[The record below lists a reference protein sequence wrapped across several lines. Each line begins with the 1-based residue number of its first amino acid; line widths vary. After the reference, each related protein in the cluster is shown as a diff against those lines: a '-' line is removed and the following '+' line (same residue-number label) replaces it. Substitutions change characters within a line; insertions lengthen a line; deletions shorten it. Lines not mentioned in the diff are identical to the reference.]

1 MPDIL
6 DSKGLRT
13 KTLTEIRDELTK
25 SLRDIYGQDINVD
38 QNSPDGQMINIFA
51 QAAIDTRELLQ
62 RINSSFDPD
71 QAVGTVLDQ
80 RVGINGIRR
89 SGATYTKVNVDIT
102 IDKPVTLVGLD
113 SQVDQL
119 APSIPNL
126 FTIQDN
132 SGTKFY
138 LIQSTILSDTG
149 VHSLEFRAA
158 EIGKVEVLVNTI
170 DTPVTIILGVIGINN
185 SEGVINQGVDEE
197 TDTQLRLRR
206 KQSVAIASTAY
217 LDGIGANIK
226 QIEGVDKVIVLEND
240 TSVDEP
246 GTDGIPAH
254 SIWVIV
260 KGIGV
265 GVDGSIIDDQIAQ
278 VLYRTK
284 SAGSGMK
291 GDISVAVARQH
302 GSAFI
307 AKFDIPVNIP
317 IYIKFKAFDR
327 KNVKDIN
334 LTAIS
339 DAESA
344 RLKNDIVNYLN
355 WEMGQSAGA
364 DDVIDFI
371 KTRNPQFRIRDLLLA
386 AENED
391 GSVGNYSDLIVP
403 LSARQTYIN
412 GIDRILINE

>member
-6 DSKGLRT
+6 DSNGLQT
-13 KTLTEIRDELTK
+13 KTLSEIRDELTQG
-25 SLRDIYGQDINVD
+25 LRDVYGQDINVD

-102 IDKPVTLVGLD
+102 IDRYVTLVGLD
-113 SQVDQL
+113 SQVQQL
-119 APSIPNL
+119 APNIANL

-138 LIQSTILSDTG
+138 LVKSTVLSVIG
-149 VHSLEFRAA
+149 VNSLEFRAA
-158 EIGKVEVLVNTI
+158 EIGKVQVLANTI
-170 DTPVTIILGVIGINN
+170 DTPVTVILGVIGINN
-185 SEGVINQGVDEE
+185 SESVINQGVDEE

-206 KQSVAIASTAY
+206 KQSVAITSTGY
-217 LDGIGANIK
+217 LDAIGANIQ
-226 QIEGVDKVIVLEND
+226 QIDGVDKVIVLEND
-240 TSVDEP
+240 TSVDQP

-260 KGIGV
+260 KGTGIGIH
-265 GVDGSIIDDQIAQ
+265 GSTINTQIAQ
-278 VLYRTK
+278 VLYTTK

-291 GDISVAVARQH
+291 GDVSVEVARQH
-302 GSAFI
+302 GSSFV
-307 AKFDIPVNIP
+307 AKFDIPINTA
-317 IYIKFKAFDR
+317 IYIKFNAFDR
-327 KNVKDIN
+327 KNATDVN
-334 LTAIS
+334 LTSIS
-339 DAESA
+339 DAEA
-344 RLKNDIVNYLN
+344 TRLKNDIVSYLN

-386 AENED
+386 VENED
-391 GSVGNYSDLIVP
+391 GSAGEYSDLIVP
-403 LSARQTYIN
+403 LSARWTYIN
-412 GIDRILINE
+412 GIDRILVNE